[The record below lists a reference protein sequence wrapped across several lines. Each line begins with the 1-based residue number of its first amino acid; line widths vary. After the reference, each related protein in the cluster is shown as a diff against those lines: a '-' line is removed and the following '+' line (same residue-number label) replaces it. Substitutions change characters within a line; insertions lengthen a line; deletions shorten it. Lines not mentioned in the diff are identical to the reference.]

1 LVVNRSDSSEPLLF
15 WGERAGEV
23 TAKIKIKIKNKI
35 KIKGNRSC
43 APGTDEGVRPYM
55 GKVS

>member
-1 LVVNRSDSSEPLLF
+1 LF